1 MPRTTH
7 PYGVDHMATPP
18 LPALLTVRDIA
29 DAMGAGIE
37 TVLAMVHA
45 GELRATNISRTSSR
59 PRWRIH
65 PDDYAEYLSTRSN
78 QQQPAANKKTSR
90 RPTPRRE
97 YV

>member
-7 PYGVDHMATPP
+7 PDGVDHMTPPP
-18 LPALLTVRDIA
+18 LPALLTVRDVA

-37 TVLAMVHA
+37 TVLAMIHA
-45 GELRATNISRTSSR
+45 SELKATNISRTSSR

-65 PDDYAEYLSTRSN
+65 PDDYAAYLESRSN
-78 QQQPAANKKTSR
+78 QQTPKPTKAR
-90 RPTPRRE
+90 RSSKPRRE